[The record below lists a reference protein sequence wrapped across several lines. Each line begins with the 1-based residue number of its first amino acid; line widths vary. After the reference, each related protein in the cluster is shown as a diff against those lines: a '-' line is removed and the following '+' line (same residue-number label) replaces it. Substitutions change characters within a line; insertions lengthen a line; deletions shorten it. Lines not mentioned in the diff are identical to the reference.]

1 MYGTPEH
8 RTTSHGYRVR
18 CALDALANK
27 GLTMSSPTRAR
38 GDTGTP
44 ETDVFFGARALRPV
58 PVAELPVANILQR
71 LPVGEKVGIAFSG
84 GLDTCC
90 ALAWMREKGAT
101 PYAFTADLGQP
112 DEPDIAGIPA
122 KAMQY
127 GAEDA
132 VLQPGERIEYTE
144 NALVLERLVG
154 KFLVNVGDKGDKDP
168 GNGSD
173 RNRDGDKQEGAAPAG
188 EGSR

>member
-1 MYGTPEH
+1 MNNGQSTRDFVTGLFVLAGLGTLAYLSFTVGGLQYKGDGGLPVYALFDQVAGLKAKAPVELA
-8 RTTSHGYRVR
+8 GVRVGQVR
-18 CALDALANK
+18 SIHLDD
-27 GLTMSSPTRAR
+27 TFRAR
-38 GDTGTP
+38 VDLDLDST
-44 ETDVFFGARALRPV
+44 LQ
-58 PVAELPVANILQR
+58 LPVDSSAAI
-71 LPVGEKVGIAFSG
+71 V
-84 GLDTCC
+84 T
-90 ALAWMREKGAT
+90 
-101 PYAFTADLGQP
+101 
-112 DEPDIAGIPA
+112 AGILGDRYIQLTP
-122 KAMQY
+122 